1 MKLYYAPGACSQAPH
16 IVLREGQIPFELSK
30 TDIRAKRTEDGGDY
44 RKVNPKGAVPA
55 LQLDDGTVLTENAA
69 ILQYAGD
76 LAPGSGLL
84 PPIGDFDR
92 YRVIE
97 WLNYV
102 ATEMHKGFGPL
113 WNPSSS
119 EEVKEAT
126 RTVLGAKFDY
136 LQQRIGDGPY
146 LLGERFTLPDAY
158 LFVVLSW
165 TGIHGIDL
173 SRWPGLAAYVKRV
186 AERPAVQEALRAE
199 GLAK

>member
-1 MKLYYAPGACSQAPH
+1 L
-16 IVLREGQIPFELSK
+16 PFDLVK
-30 TDIRAKRTEDGGDY
+30 TDIRAKRTEDGRDY
-44 RKVNPKGAVPA
+44 REVNPKGAVPA
-55 LQLDDGTVLTENAA
+55 LELDDSAVLTENAA
-69 ILQYAGD
+69 ILQYAAD

-84 PPIGDFDR
+84 PPLGDFDR

-113 WNPSSS
+113 WNPTSS
-119 EEVKEAT
+119 EEVRETT
-126 RTVLGAKFDY
+126 RTLLGAKFDY

-158 LFVVLSW
+158 LFVVLNW
-165 TGIHGIDL
+165 TGIHQIDL
-173 SRWPGLAAYVKRV
+173 SRWPGLAAFVRRV
-186 AERPAVQEALRAE
+186 AQRPAVQEALRAE

>member
-1 MKLYYAPGACSQAPH
+1 
-16 IVLREGQIPFELSK
+16 
-30 TDIRAKRTEDGGDY
+30 
-44 RKVNPKGAVPA
+44 
-55 LQLDDGTVLTENAA
+55 
-69 ILQYAGD
+69 
-76 LAPGSGLL
+76 
-84 PPIGDFDR
+84 
-92 YRVIE
+92 
-97 WLNYV
+97 
-102 ATEMHKGFGPL
+102 
-113 WNPSSS
+113 
-119 EEVKEAT
+119 VKEAT

-173 SRWPGLAAYVKRV
+173 SRWPGLAAYVGRV